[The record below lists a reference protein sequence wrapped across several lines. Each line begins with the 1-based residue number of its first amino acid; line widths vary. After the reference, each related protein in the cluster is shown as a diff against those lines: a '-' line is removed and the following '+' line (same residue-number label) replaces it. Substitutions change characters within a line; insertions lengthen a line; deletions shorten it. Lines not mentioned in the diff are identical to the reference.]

1 MLLQAWPLWG
11 HGERRI
17 RNTALS
23 LFPERCSLQPWDG
36 SCLPSHPLAALPP
49 LCSPLTPIPPC
60 AVPRALPVP
69 SLLAPS
75 GLGGCPGR
83 SVQPPSLGRADSPR
97 PKSCS
102 LHPAVTA
109 GPISAPQEGR
119 CRSHTAQIGSDPIQ
133 RRSPAT
139 QEIQTDTASVTL
151 RAEGSDPGSLSPCQ
165 HLGASLG
172 ARGTPSLPLDH
183 QLPLAGS
190 PWCSTPGPAVLWPGT
205 PCIPLYSNFTGLW
218 ARSSTVWEEGFF
230 QKHENCFTVRS
241 MQRNRGEERA
251 EFPPRSSPKSLILP
265 AKGQKKPKARA
276 VRGELGAAT
285 SL

>member
-49 LCSPLTPIPPC
+49 LCSPLTPILPC
-60 AVPRALPVP
+60 AVPKALPVP

-109 GPISAPQEGR
+109 GPISAAQEGR
-119 CRSHTAQIGSDPIQ
+119 CRSHTAQIRSDPIQ

-151 RAEGSDPGSLSPCQ
+151 RAEESDPGSLSPCQ
-165 HLGASLG
+165 PQVPAWVPGALPPCPWTTSSLLQALRGAPHPALLCSGRAHPASLC
-172 ARGTPSLPLDH
+172 T
-183 QLPLAGS
+183 
-190 PWCSTPGPAVLWPGT
+190 
-205 PCIPLYSNFTGLW
+205 
-218 ARSSTVWEEGFF
+218 
-230 QKHENCFTVRS
+230 
-241 MQRNRGEERA
+241 
-251 EFPPRSSPKSLILP
+251 
-265 AKGQKKPKARA
+265 
-276 VRGELGAAT
+276 AT
-285 SL
+285 SQGFGLSPALCGRRVSFKNTRIVSQSDLCSAIVVRKGLNSPLTSLQNL